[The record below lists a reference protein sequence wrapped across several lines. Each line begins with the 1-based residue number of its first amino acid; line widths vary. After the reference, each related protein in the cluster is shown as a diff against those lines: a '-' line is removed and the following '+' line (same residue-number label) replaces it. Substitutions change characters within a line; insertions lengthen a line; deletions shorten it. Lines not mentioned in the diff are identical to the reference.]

1 MIVIYHSYCVWPEK
15 REFEILVVYLF
26 VSVLL
31 QYTTL
36 EGLLPNPFF
45 FLLPSHDRTERFK
58 QLHAVFRFFFF
69 FFLDRPLVTISF
81 NFTGKGN

>member
-26 VSVLL
+26 VSVLPPVHHTRRPVAKSL
-31 QYTTL
+31 FL
-36 EGLLPNPFF
+36 SSPLLM
-45 FLLPSHDRTERFK
+45 TEQSGSSNYARCSG
-58 QLHAVFRFFFF
+58 FFFF

-81 NFTGKGN
+81 